1 MSIVLHN
8 SQIFIKYNTL
18 YAEWVYHFISIVGL
32 CIYIYFQCPIVENQK
47 YLAHRNKSSISKS
60 IWYSYMNIFSLYN
73 YIWYYNFVK
82 INIMNIFIFI
92 FVKNIEMDLYVPKY
106 YIYLFHNYDKSVF
119 SRTKRK
125 YHHPNVQA
133 CLWIL
138 FNWSWLVIME
148 IDNSNAG
155 EKGINQHKLCDL
167 LRN

>member
-60 IWYSYMNIFSLYN
+60 IWY
-73 YIWYYNFVK
+73 YNFVK

-92 FVKNIEMDLYVPKY
+92 FVKNIEMDLYVAKY
-106 YIYLFHNYDKSVF
+106 YIYLFHNYDTLPLPITNIISKC
-119 SRTKRK
+119 
-125 YHHPNVQA
+125 Y
-133 CLWIL
+133 
-138 FNWSWLVIME
+138 
-148 IDNSNAG
+148 
-155 EKGINQHKLCDL
+155 
-167 LRN
+167 